1 MNSQLDNSALI
12 RERILKYDNKGDFYF
27 VLILKRRKDSKGHM
41 VEGVNEDNRLIKHF
55 FLYSLDYYDR
65 KLDAIRKLC
74 NDNDARAYILPQ
86 RRNDLTVLLA
96 LHQKVGELI
105 AERIKNATTGLHT
118 LMSQRDNLLAILTK
132 FLENDGQ
139 NLFDDEDKRHVNSM
153 LELKKKETTSDRYG
167 QGIHFDHLIR
177 SCVAGCH
184 LSDRKR
190 WLIDLDHDDACFK
203 DMTDDEFNAYV
214 ERVIAKIGEIR
225 HLYRMPEKF
234 DLTVVPTPHGKH
246 IVTEPFNKQ
255 EMNCPKLS
263 KNPLPIWK
271 ADWLK
276 EDAMTLI
283 YSSLKKED

>member
-74 NDNDARAYILPQ
+74 DQNDARAYILPQ
-86 RRNDLTVLLA
+86 RRNEVTVLCSL
-96 LHQKVGELI
+96 LVKIVDI
-105 AERIKNATTGLHT
+105 VVERLKNTVIGLFNA
-118 LMSQRDNLLAILTK
+118 RKENKNLRENLRLAIQGRLS
-132 FLENDGQ
+132 ENEKTDLLMRLDNHDEMDRKAEDGDNQ
-139 NLFDDEDKRHVNSM
+139 C
-153 LELKKKETTSDRYG
+153 
-167 QGIHFDHLIR
+167 GIHFDHLIR

-190 WLIDLDHDDACFK
+190 WLIDLDHDDTCFK
-203 DMTDDEFNAYV
+203 DMTEDEFNAYV
-214 ERVIAKIGEIR
+214 ERVIAKIREIR